1 MKQSSSIASFILFF
15 FYVYSFKDLFCRYI
29 ATIEGSV
36 NRRHLVAISEGT
48 LIDGSHC
55 VPDSVELLPV
65 QPEISRPRL
74 RIVVLTT

>member
-1 MKQSSSIASFILFF
+1 MKQSSSIASSILF